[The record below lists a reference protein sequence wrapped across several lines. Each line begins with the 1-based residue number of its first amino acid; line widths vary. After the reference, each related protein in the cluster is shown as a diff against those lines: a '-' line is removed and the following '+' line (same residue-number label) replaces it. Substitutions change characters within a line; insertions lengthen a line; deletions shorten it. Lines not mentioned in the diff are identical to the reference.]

1 MADTTTLELTRNLEP
16 SVYDHIDTDV
26 IFDSDAD
33 LIADN
38 NTGDALDLNIANNNG
53 SEQQKQQRNL
63 W

>member
-1 MADTTTLELTRNLEP
+1 
-16 SVYDHIDTDV
+16 
-26 IFDSDAD
+26 